1 MIKVLIVDDDPM
13 VAEFNK
19 RYLHEMEGFTLV
31 DVVHSVKDALNCIQH
46 HKVDLLLLDIYMPNE
61 TGLSLL
67 RQIREKEQNIDA
79 ILITAASGVDQIQDA
94 LRYGA
99 IDYLIKP
106 FEFER
111 FQRALLKY
119 KETYDYLNKREK
131 INQQDLDQLLLL
143 KEEKSSQE
151 KMVKPLPKGLSKKT
165 LKTVVE
171 AVKAQGKKPFST
183 EDIADVT
190 EISRV
195 SVRKYLKFLSDIYV
209 IDETLTYGIGRPLHS
224 YLLNSKK
231 QNILKDYID

>member
-19 RYLHEMEGFTLV
+19 RYLNEMEGFTLV
-31 DVVHSVKDALNCIQH
+31 DVVHSVKDALNCIQQ
-46 HKVDLLLLDIYMPNE
+46 HKVDLLLLDIYMPKE

-79 ILITAASGVDQIQDA
+79 ILITAASGVEQIQEA

-111 FQRALLKY
+111 FQQALLKY
-119 KETYDYLNKREK
+119 KETYDYLNRSEK
-131 INQQDLDQLLLL
+131 VNQQDLDQLLLL
-143 KEEKSSQE
+143 KEENNSQE
-151 KMVKPLPKGLSKKT
+151 KMVKTLPKGLSKKT
-165 LKTVVE
+165 LKTVIE
-171 AVKAQGKKPFST
+171 AVKAQGKKPFTT
-183 EDIADVT
+183 EDIADIT

-224 YLLNSKK
+224 YLLNSKN
-231 QNILKDYID
+231 QTILKDYM